1 MSVRRVMG
9 TETEYGIAVPG
20 QPGANAMV
28 TSSQVVNAY
37 QAAKSARARRAR
49 WDFEEENPL
58 RDARGFDLA
67 RDAADSAQLTDEDL
81 GLANVIL
88 TNGARLYVDHAH
100 PEYSAPECTNPLDA
114 VIWDKAGER
123 VMAEAASRAGSMP
136 SGAAIQLYKNN
147 TDNKGAS
154 YGCHENYLMN
164 RATPFADI
172 VRHLTPFFVS
182 RQVVCGAGRVGRG
195 ADGRDEGFQISQRA
209 DFFEVEVGLETT
221 LKRPIINTR
230 DEPHADPEKYRRLHV
245 IIGDANM
252 SEISSYLKL
261 GTTALVLAM
270 IEDRFLGSD
279 LAIEA
284 PVAELRAISHDPTCR
299 HLVALRDGRKMTAV
313 QLQLEYLDL
322 ARKYTEDRFGAD
334 VDDLTADVLDRWESV
349 LTRLGENPMLC
360 SRELDW
366 VTKLEIL
373 EGYRTRDGLA
383 WTHPQLQLVDLQYA
397 DIRPER
403 GLYNRLAARGRMIRL
418 VDEQDVT
425 RAIDYPPDD
434 TRAYFRG
441 RCLRQYPDAVAAA
454 SWDSVIFDIPGRE
467 SLQRVPTLEPL
478 RGTKAHVGDL
488 LDRCETATEL
498 VAALTGQ
505 G

>member
-1 MSVRRVMG
+1 MSVRRVIG
-9 TETEYGIAVPG
+9 TETEYGISVPG

-37 QAAKSARARRAR
+37 QAARSARARRAR

-67 RDAADSAQLTDEDL
+67 RDNADTTQLTDEHL

-114 VIWDKAGER
+114 VTWDKAGER
-123 VMAEAASRAGSMP
+123 VMADAAVQAAKIPGSP
-136 SGAAIQLYKNN
+136 PIQLYKNN
-147 TDNKGAS
+147 TDNKGVS

-230 DEPHADPEKYRRLHV
+230 DEPHADPDKYRRLHV

-252 SEISSYLKL
+252 SEVSTYLKL
-261 GTTALVLAM
+261 GTTSLVLAM
-270 IEDRFLGSD
+270 IEDRFLAAD

-284 PVAELRAISHDPTCR
+284 PVAELRAISHDPSLR
-299 HLVALRDGRKMTAV
+299 HLVTLRDGRKMTAV
-313 QLQLEYLDL
+313 QLQMEYLEL
-322 ARKYTEDRFGAD
+322 ARKYTEDKYGAD
-334 VDDLTADVLDRWESV
+334 VDEATSDVLDRWESV
-349 LTRLGENPMLC
+349 LSRLAEDPMLTA
-360 SRELDW
+360 RELDW
-366 VTKLEIL
+366 VTNLAIL
-373 EGYRTRDGLA
+373 AGYRARDGLG
-383 WTHPQLQLVDLQYA
+383 WNHPRLQLVDLQYS
-397 DIRPER
+397 DVRQEK
-403 GLYNRLAARGRMIRL
+403 GLYNRLAARGRGARL
-418 VDEQDVT
+418 VDED
-425 RAIDYPPDD
+425 AI
-434 TRAYFRG
+434 
-441 RCLRQYPDAVAAA
+441 
-454 SWDSVIFDIPGRE
+454 
-467 SLQRVPTLEPL
+467 
-478 RGTKAHVGDL
+478 
-488 LDRCETATEL
+488 
-498 VAALTGQ
+498 
-505 G
+505 